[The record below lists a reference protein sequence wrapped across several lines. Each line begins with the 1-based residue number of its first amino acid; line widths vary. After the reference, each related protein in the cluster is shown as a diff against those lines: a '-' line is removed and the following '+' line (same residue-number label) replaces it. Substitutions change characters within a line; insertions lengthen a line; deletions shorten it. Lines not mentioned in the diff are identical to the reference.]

1 MLREEA
7 LQLFDEGHIRAAAK
21 YNDLG
26 FNSFFRRGWKRF
38 YVKWY
43 DEPLDSAKAL
53 CPKTVALV
61 QSIPSVNAAM
71 FALLPPGGD
80 LGKHRDPFAGSLRY
94 HLGLSTPNS
103 ENCRIF
109 VDGEPYSWRDG
120 EAVIF
125 DETFIHW
132 AENKTDT
139 LRVIL
144 FCDVERPLTSRI
156 MATINHW
163 YEATVIRASQT
174 ENVAGDQVGVLNKI
188 FGFAYYLRLPGK
200 ALKRKSKF
208 AYYVDQVAAAR
219 RPAGLDTRLMFA
231 RALFTAAVL
240 ALALLGAEASAQEAY
255 PSKPITLVVPF
266 PPGGVADIVARPAA
280 DALGRVLGAPV
291 VIENKAGAGGGIG
304 MAYVAKAKPDG
315 YTLLLALSSISI
327 LPEADKIIGRPPMY
341 QLDQLVPI
349 ARLTAD
355 PTVLAVRADS
365 PWKTLQEFV
374 ADAKKR
380 PGAISYGSSGNYG
393 TMHVPMEMFAG
404 DAGIKMLHV
413 PYTGA
418 GPAVVGLLG
427 GNIDAVA
434 SGPST
439 VIQHVKAG
447 KVRVLASWG
456 DHRLASLPDV
466 PTLSESGFNAVFF
479 QWSGLFA
486 PAGTPAPV
494 LAKLRDAARITA
506 SDPRFVAA
514 LATVET
520 PVQYLDAPE
529 LQRFWDADAQKLGAV
544 VRRVGK
550 LD

>member
-1 MLREEA
+1 VVGR
-7 LQLFDEGHIRAAAK
+7 
-21 YNDLG
+21 
-26 FNSFFRRGWKRF
+26 
-38 YVKWY
+38 
-43 DEPLDSAKAL
+43 
-53 CPKTVALV
+53 ALV
-61 QSIPSVNAAM
+61 
-71 FALLPPGGD
+71 
-80 LGKHRDPFAGSLRY
+80 
-94 HLGLSTPNS
+94 
-103 ENCRIF
+103 
-109 VDGEPYSWRDG
+109 
-120 EAVIF
+120 
-125 DETFIHW
+125 
-132 AENKTDT
+132 
-139 LRVIL
+139 
-144 FCDVERPLTSRI
+144 
-156 MATINHW
+156 
-163 YEATVIRASQT
+163 
-174 ENVAGDQVGVLNKI
+174 
-188 FGFAYYLRLPGK
+188 
-200 ALKRKSKF
+200 
-208 AYYVDQVAAAR
+208 
-219 RPAGLDTRLMFA
+219 
-231 RALFTAAVL
+231 TAAVL
-240 ALALLGAEASAQEAY
+240 SLALLGAQARAQETY
-255 PSKPITLVVPF
+255 PSRPVTPVVPF

-280 DALGRVLGAPV
+280 DALGRVLGVPV
-291 VIENKAGAGGGIG
+291 IIENKAGAGGGIG
-304 MAYVAKAKPDG
+304 MAYVAKAKADG

-365 PWKTLQEFV
+365 RWKTLQEFV

-404 DAGIKMLHV
+404 DAGIKLLHV

-427 GNIDAVA
+427 GSIDAVA
-434 SGPST
+434 TGPST

-447 KVRVLASWG
+447 TVRVLASWG

-494 LAKLRDAARITA
+494 LARLRDAARITA

>member
-1 MLREEA
+1 M
-7 LQLFDEGHIRAAAK
+7 
-21 YNDLG
+21 
-26 FNSFFRRGWKRF
+26 
-38 YVKWY
+38 
-43 DEPLDSAKAL
+43 
-53 CPKTVALV
+53 
-61 QSIPSVNAAM
+61 
-71 FALLPPGGD
+71 
-80 LGKHRDPFAGSLRY
+80 
-94 HLGLSTPNS
+94 
-103 ENCRIF
+103 
-109 VDGEPYSWRDG
+109 
-120 EAVIF
+120 
-125 DETFIHW
+125 
-132 AENKTDT
+132 DT
-139 LRVIL
+139 CL
-144 FCDVERPLTSRI
+144 
-156 MATINHW
+156 A
-163 YEATVIRASQT
+163 
-174 ENVAGDQVGVLNKI
+174 
-188 FGFAYYLRLPGK
+188 
-200 ALKRKSKF
+200 
-208 AYYVDQVAAAR
+208 
-219 RPAGLDTRLMFA
+219 FA
-231 RALFTAAVL
+231 RALLTTCFLVCATFG
-240 ALALLGAEASAQEAY
+240 GAASAQDVY
-255 PSKPITLVVPF
+255 PSKPITLIVPF

-280 DALGRVLGAPV
+280 DSIGRVLGTPV

-327 LPEADKIIGRPPMY
+327 LPEADKIIGRAPMY

-374 ADAKKR
+374 ADARKR

-393 TMHVPMEMFAG
+393 TMHVPMEMFAS
-404 DAGIKMLHV
+404 DASIKLLHV

-418 GPAVVGLLG
+418 GPAVVGLLA

-486 PAGTPAPV
+486 PAGTPTPV
-494 LAKLRDAARITA
+494 LAKLRDAARVA
-506 SDPRFVAA
+506 AADPRFVAA

-529 LQRFWDADAQKLGAV
+529 LQRFWDDDAKKLGAV
-544 VRRVGK
+544 VHRVGK

>member
-1 MLREEA
+1 
-7 LQLFDEGHIRAAAK
+7 
-21 YNDLG
+21 
-26 FNSFFRRGWKRF
+26 
-38 YVKWY
+38 V
-43 DEPLDSAKAL
+43 
-53 CPKTVALV
+53 
-61 QSIPSVNAAM
+61 
-71 FALLPPGGD
+71 
-80 LGKHRDPFAGSLRY
+80 
-94 HLGLSTPNS
+94 
-103 ENCRIF
+103 
-109 VDGEPYSWRDG
+109 
-120 EAVIF
+120 
-125 DETFIHW
+125 
-132 AENKTDT
+132 
-139 LRVIL
+139 
-144 FCDVERPLTSRI
+144 
-156 MATINHW
+156 
-163 YEATVIRASQT
+163 
-174 ENVAGDQVGVLNKI
+174 
-188 FGFAYYLRLPGK
+188 
-200 ALKRKSKF
+200 
-208 AYYVDQVAAAR
+208 
-219 RPAGLDTRLMFA
+219 FA

-240 ALALLGAEASAQEAY
+240 ALTLLGAEASAQEAY

-280 DALGRVLGAPV
+280 DALGRILGAPV

-365 PWKTLQEFV
+365 RWKTLQEFV

-393 TMHVPMEMFAG
+393 TMHVPMEMFAS
-404 DAGIKMLHV
+404 DAGIKLLHV

-447 KVRVLASWG
+447 TVRVLASWG

-486 PAGTPAPV
+486 PAGTPASV
-494 LAKLRDAARITA
+494 LAKLRDAARTTA